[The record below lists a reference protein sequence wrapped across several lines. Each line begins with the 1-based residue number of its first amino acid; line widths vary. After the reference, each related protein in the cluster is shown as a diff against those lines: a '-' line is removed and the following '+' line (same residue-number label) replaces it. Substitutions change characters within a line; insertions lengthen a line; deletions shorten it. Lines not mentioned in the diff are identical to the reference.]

1 MNSGK
6 RFGLRRQNFKPP
18 DEPSPFALLT
28 LKFFPQPSDSSGVA
42 LRREAWW
49 TRTFIL
55 NNSASRRTV
64 SYLRRL
70 KSDLALARPPVARA
84 KADGQAAAPAIEWK
98 ERRQSPRL
106 RCSRSAEFH
115 VADNDVRMWG
125 TLTEVSLHG
134 CYVEMNTTLPVGT
147 RVDLVLK
154 SFGTRVHSF
163 GTVRAAYSFL
173 GMGIGFHDIDIDE
186 HQRLQQLVAALAGQK
201 KICTESSG

>member
-1 MNSGK
+1 
-6 RFGLRRQNFKPP
+6 
-18 DEPSPFALLT
+18 
-28 LKFFPQPSDSSGVA
+28 
-42 LRREAWW
+42 
-49 TRTFIL
+49 
-55 NNSASRRTV
+55 
-64 SYLRRL
+64 
-70 KSDLALARPPVARA
+70 
-84 KADGQAAAPAIEWK
+84 
-98 ERRQSPRL
+98 
-106 RCSRSAEFH
+106 
-115 VADNDVRMWG
+115 MWG

-173 GMGIGFHDIDIDE
+173 GMGIGFRDIDIDE

>member
-1 MNSGK
+1 M
-6 RFGLRRQNFKPP
+6 
-18 DEPSPFALLT
+18 
-28 LKFFPQPSDSSGVA
+28 
-42 LRREAWW
+42 
-49 TRTFIL
+49 
-55 NNSASRRTV
+55 

-70 KSDLALARPPVARA
+70 KSDLALARPSVATA

-201 KICTESSG
+201 KFAPKVAADNAAKDDLARKEMLASVDLSAFFAALTDFYQKQQLLSREEFYQIAKRVRRP